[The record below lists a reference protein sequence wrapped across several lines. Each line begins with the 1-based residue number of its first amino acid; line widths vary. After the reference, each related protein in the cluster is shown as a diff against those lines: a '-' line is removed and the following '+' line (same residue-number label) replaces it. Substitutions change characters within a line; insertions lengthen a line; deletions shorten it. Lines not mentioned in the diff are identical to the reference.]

1 MDPASTTLILLVLT
15 LLGVNAV
22 IVVLLTRW
30 LVARQAGSEP
40 RSEGQA
46 LQHVLS
52 VIEENDGAVATDQE
66 QMLLGVFHFRD
77 TVAREVMTPRRDIIA
92 LPVAASE
99 EEALRLVAAE
109 GHSRIPVYAET
120 LDEIVGV
127 LLAKDLLTHIAL
139 RGSRAETVPFDLRRL
154 MREPHFVPD
163 SKRIGELLAELRAK
177 SVHMAIVLDEFGGT
191 EGIVTL
197 EDLIEEIVGEIQD
210 EYDEPEETPIAMVEG
225 GDVLI
230 EGGASIFEVN
240 ERLGLALPERDFD
253 TIGGYVFGELGRVP
267 VPGDVVSLNGS
278 GELRVEDVE
287 ERRVTRLRLVRI
299 PTTGAAS
306 AEAGLPSGNPLS

>member
-1 MDPASTTLILLVLT
+1 MDPASTTLILLLVLT
-15 LLGVNAV
+15 WLGANAV
-22 IVVLLTRW
+22 IVMLLTRW
-30 LVARQAGSEP
+30 LIARRRQAEA
-40 RSEGQA
+40 RSDSQS
-46 LQHVLS
+46 LHDVLS
-52 VIEENDGAVATDQE
+52 AIEENDGAVATDQE
-66 QMLLGVFHFRD
+66 QMLLGVIHFRD
-77 TVAREVMTPRRDIIA
+77 TVAREVMTPRRDILA
-92 LPVAASE
+92 LPVAATE
-99 EEALRLVAAE
+99 EEALRLVATE

-139 RGSRAETVPFDLRRL
+139 RGSRTETVPFDLRRL

-163 SKRIGELLAELRAK
+163 SKRIGELLSELRAK

-240 ERLGLALPERDFD
+240 EQLGLALPERDFD

-287 ERRVTRLRLVRI
+287 ERRVTRLRLVRA
-299 PTTGAAS
+299 PAPPAA
-306 AEAGLPSGNPLS
+306 AESEPPSGDPPA

>member
-1 MDPASTTLILLVLT
+1 MDPASTTLILLLVLT
-15 LLGVNAV
+15 WLGVNAV
-22 IVVLLTRW
+22 IVILLTRW
-30 LVARQAGSEP
+30 LIARRQTDS
-40 RSEGQA
+40 RSNGQS
-46 LQHVLS
+46 LHHVLS
-52 VIEENDGAVATDQE
+52 AIEENDGAVATDQE

-92 LPVAASE
+92 LPVTASE
-99 EEALRLVAAE
+99 EEALRLVATE

-154 MREPHFVPD
+154 LREPHFVPD
-163 SKRIGELLAELRAK
+163 SKRIGELLSELRAK

-225 GDVLI
+225 GDALI

-240 ERLGLALPERDFD
+240 EQLGLALPERDFD

-287 ERRVTRLRLVRI
+287 ERRVTRLRLVRV
-299 PTTGAAS
+299 AAS
-306 AEAGLPSGNPLS
+306 ASAESGSPPGDPPA